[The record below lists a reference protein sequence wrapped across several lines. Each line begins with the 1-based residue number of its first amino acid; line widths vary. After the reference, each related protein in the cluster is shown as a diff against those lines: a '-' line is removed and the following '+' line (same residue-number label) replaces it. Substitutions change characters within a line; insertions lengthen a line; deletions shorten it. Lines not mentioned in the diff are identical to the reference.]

1 MIRKALT
8 NKATHSIRKE
18 RKMRRTPFMALV
30 SAFLIATALG
40 LSACGGDNGGGGT
53 TASDFP
59 PVTSAPDD
67 AKKGGT
73 LTVVNAADVDYIDP
87 GAAYYQPSYIIDFP
101 VFRTIMG
108 WPPDQTGDPAPDLA
122 DGQPKI
128 SDDFKTVTFKIKKG
142 IKYSPPVNRE
152 IKSADFKYAIERG
165 LLPGVATG
173 YIRPYLEDLLG
184 FDQAEATAAKN
195 PTVAPNIPGITTPDD
210 QTLVLKL
217 DKPTAA
223 VVVQSLSLPIGS
235 PVPEEY
241 AKKFDAESPSAYG
254 EHVVSTGPYM
264 IENDDQGNVTGYSPG
279 KEIILVRNP
288 NWDPSTDYR
297 PAYLDRIDFKEGF
310 TDVNSAT
317 QKILTGDSQV
327 NGDILPEPQGLKL
340 AATKYP
346 DQMQLVDSGG
356 NRYISMNTQIPPFDD
371 INVRKAVIASA
382 DRDAIRLARG
392 GALVGPIATHFIP
405 PSIAGFEE
413 AGGEKGPNLDFIAN
427 PKGDPELAAK
437 YMRKA
442 GFSSGKYE
450 GSDPVLVIGENAGV
464 DKQVSSVVRD
474 IFAKLGF
481 KVTLRELSSDTAYTK
496 FCNVPKSNYN
506 ACATTGW
513 LKDFND
519 PQSILDVPFNGAS
532 IVPTNNSNWP
542 LLDVPSINKALDKA
556 KLVSEPQARAEAW
569 GKVDDQIMAQA
580 PAIPYIWDLQP
591 TVASGNVNL
600 VVNTFN
606 ATVDLS
612 FTSLKNP

>member
-1 MIRKALT
+1 
-8 NKATHSIRKE
+8 
-18 RKMRRTPFMALV
+18 MRRMPIKAVFLAL
-30 SAFLIATALG
+30 LILLTFG
-40 LSACGGDNGGGGT
+40 LAACGDNDNEGGGGQ

-59 PVTSAPDD
+59 PTTAAPDD

-73 LTVVNAADVDYIDP
+73 LTVVNAGDVDYLDP
-87 GAAYYQPSYIIDFP
+87 GAGYYQPTYIVDFATQ
-101 VFRTIMG
+101 RTIVG
-108 WPPDQTGDPAPDLA
+108 WPPEDTGDPVPDLA
-122 DGQPKI
+122 DGEPTI
-128 SDDFKTVTFKIKKG
+128 SDDFKTITFKIKKG
-142 IKYSPPVNRE
+142 IKYSPPVNRD

-165 LLPGVATG
+165 LLPGIATG
-173 YIRPYLEDLLG
+173 YIRPYLEDLVG
-184 FDQAEATAAKN
+184 FDAAEATAAKN
-195 PTVAPNIPGITTPDD
+195 PTVAPDIPGITTPDD

-217 DKPTAA
+217 DKPTATVA
-223 VVVQSLSLPIGS
+223 VQALSLPIGA

-241 AKKFDAESPSAYG
+241 AKEFDAESPSTYS
-254 EHVVSTGPYM
+254 EHVVGTGPYM

-279 KEIILVRNP
+279 KEIIMVRNP

-297 PAYLDRIDFKEGF
+297 PAFLDRIDFKEGF

-356 NRYISMNTQIPPFDD
+356 NRYISLNTQIPPFDD

-382 DRDAIRLARG
+382 DRTSLRLARG

-405 PSIAGFEE
+405 PSIDGFEE
-413 AGGEKGPNLDFIAN
+413 AGGEQGPDLDFI
-427 PKGDPELAAK
+427 KDPSGNQELAAK

-442 GFSSGKYE
+442 GFASGKFE
-450 GSDPVLVIGENAGV
+450 GDEILVIGENAGV
-464 DKQVSSVVRD
+464 DKGVSSVVRD

-542 LLDVPSINKALDKA
+542 LLDVPSVNKALDKA
-556 KLVSEPQARAEAW
+556 KLVAEPQARAEAW
-569 GKVDDQIMAQA
+569 GKVDDMIMAQA
-580 PAIPYIWDLQP
+580 PAIPYIWDQQP
-591 TVASGNVNL
+591 SIASSNVNL
-600 VVNTFN
+600 VVNQFN